1 MSVRYLDDIVWD
13 RIGDKWLVGRI
24 AAALFIASSI
34 ASVGISVVLIRLGTL
49 RASLLVPTVFGGL
62 FLISGMRQYWTKC
75 DQGHKTARR
84 IWFFVLTFGVW
95 IGAALY
101 CAFVY
106 LPQVKRGWS
115 QS

>member
-1 MSVRYLDDIVWD
+1 MSVRLLDDIVWD

-24 AAALFIASSI
+24 AAVLFTTAAI
-34 ASVGISVVLIRLGTL
+34 ASVGISVVLIRLGVYPP
-49 RASLLVPTVFGGL
+49 SLWVPMGLSGL
-62 FLISGMRQYWTKC
+62 FLISGMRHYWTKC

-95 IGAALY
+95 FGAALY

-115 QS
+115 

>member
-1 MSVRYLDDIVWD
+1 MSVRFLDDIVWD

-24 AAALFIASSI
+24 AAALFATSAIV
-34 ASVGISVVLIRLGTL
+34 SVGISVAVIRLGEFPP
-49 RASLLVPTVFGGL
+49 SLLVPTFLTGL
-62 FLISGMRQYWTKC
+62 FLISGMRHYWTKC

-95 IGAALY
+95 FGAALY

-115 QS
+115 